1 MPVRSCA
8 SSHNVINLSVA
19 EHCRSCSA
27 HSVFYNRTF
36 LFFFQ
41 VYGTISCFL
50 LQLVM
55 FFFLSFFMY
64 VCIVSYAA
72 VEWKNGKKNKIKL
85 QFHIRKQN
93 DAQTVAIV
101 SVSTGFPS
109 ILFLHSVLEILLA
122 LSQRD
127 MIFHLDLR
135 RYVRRTTCIQYNQI
149 TIKYMKLPQL
159 FMYHLGNI
167 TLDCSGNDTDR
178 WILFRSELTVKCY
191 RNHCCAG
198 FACGVWAEEFGSF
211 AIVDWFGW
219 QCLWTGDSLILII

>member
-1 MPVRSCA
+1 MSA
-8 SSHNVINLSVA
+8 SSLT
-19 EHCRSCSA
+19 R
-27 HSVFYNRTF
+27 
-36 LFFFQ
+36 
-41 VYGTISCFL
+41 
-50 LQLVM
+50 QLNERM
-55 FFFLSFFMY
+55 
-64 VCIVSYAA
+64 
-72 VEWKNGKKNKIKL
+72 EKKNKIKL

-127 MIFHLDLR
+127 MISHLDLR

-178 WILFRSELTVKCY
+178 
-191 RNHCCAG
+191 
-198 FACGVWAEEFGSF
+198 
-211 AIVDWFGW
+211 
-219 QCLWTGDSLILII
+219 